1 MTVPLRGFEANS
13 LIIQRVGLRFHAHLL
28 KTSSRHAIEL
38 KKTERIDVQTNPESE
53 IRNSKTSV
61 GWHYPKQ
68 GGRINTPKNPDYPTL
83 FNICRIL
90 SASITQRACFQGLK
104 IASGFG
110 LSDVVKWEHRTIGR
124 GDSAESLFFS
134 WIFYPADLDDPT
146 WASYSVGVIVRVNDQ
161 WTLDGIQIHS
171 GIEWSELLIIHA
183 SDKHTGWMTSAKI

>member
-61 GWHYPKQ
+61 GSDYPKQ
-68 GGRINTPKNPDYPTL
+68 RGRINTLKNPDYPTL
-83 FNICRIL
+83 FNICWIL
-90 SASITQRACFQGLK
+90 SASITQRAYFQGLK

-110 LSDVVKWEHRTIGR
+110 LSKWVK
-124 GDSAESLFFS
+124 
-134 WIFYPADLDDPT
+134 
-146 WASYSVGVIVRVNDQ
+146 
-161 WTLDGIQIHS
+161 
-171 GIEWSELLIIHA
+171 
-183 SDKHTGWMTSAKI
+183 